1 MYRIEAFNLMNSFN
15 FISNN
20 FGINNMWDLFRLFLD
35 VGLVAFIT
43 YRLIIL
49 VKETRAWQL
58 IKGILI
64 ILIAAK
70 ISGYFGL
77 QTIAYILDQAVQ
89 YIAIALVVI
98 FQPEL
103 RRALEKIG
111 RSRFRF
117 FFDFDEHHGQD
128 KPAEIIEE
136 VVDAT
141 SQLSKSRTGALVV
154 FERETKVGEVINTGT
169 SLDSNVTSPLI
180 VNLFTPNTPLHDG
193 ALIIRRNKIMAAGCF
208 LPLTDN
214 SDLSKKL
221 GTRHRA
227 AIGITEVSDCISVVV
242 SEETGQI
249 SLVMAGEIYRD
260 LDKNRLRE
268 LLQKNLV
275 YREDDLKK
283 YIWKVKQK
291 P

>member
-1 MYRIEAFNLMNSFN
+1 MFRLQTFNLINLMY

-20 FGINNMWDLFRLFLD
+20 FGINNMWDVFRIFLD

-117 FFDFDEHHGQD
+117 FFEVDEHYGPD
-128 KPAEIIEE
+128 KTAVIVEEI
-136 VVDAT
+136 VDAA
-141 SQLSKSRTGALVV
+141 SQLSKAKTGALIV

-169 SLDSNVTSPLI
+169 SLDSNISGHLI

-193 ALIIRRNKIMAAGCF
+193 AVIIRKNKIMAAGCF

-214 SDLSKKL
+214 LDLNQNL

-227 AIGITEVSDCISVVV
+227 AIGITEVSDSISVVV

-249 SLVMAGEIYRD
+249 SLVIAGEIFRG
-260 LDKNRLRE
+260 LDKNLLRE

-275 YREDDLKK
+275 YPVDDLKK